1 MAPSLRRRSLAAPAA
16 VIAAATLA
24 TACTGGTK
32 EGEVKIGF
40 ITALTGPVAFAGQT
54 FANGIELAV
63 DQANRENHLSGGR
76 TIKLEK
82 KEGAEKPSQ
91 AVDQARQLA
100 VDQSVVGALCCIL
113 SPVAGAVKVITSDA
127 ELPLNIYGATDLG
140 LQDPPYV
147 VRTTTLPQEAN
158 KRLARKVAAE
168 AKPESV
174 AFAVTQ
180 DNSGWVSQHESFKE
194 GFAGTGVRD
203 LGTVNTL
210 AAQTDFSGA
219 AGELMAKNP
228 EAVVISTLQQSAI
241 SLIRALRSRG
251 YQGLLVTT
259 EVIGSPGAFKAAGAT
274 LADVPFP
281 VYFFA
286 GSAGPTGQEFARSY
300 KAEYGTDPDAYA
312 AQGYMAAYMMATA
325 VKNAATTTGADVT
338 RESVTEALSDIK
350 RLDDT
355 IYGNVEFRDG
365 QLYAPDSIVH
375 VTWTKDGR
383 QRTWAPAGAGTA

>member
-1 MAPSLRRRSLAAPAA
+1 MPPTLRRRSLAALAA
-16 VIAAATLA
+16 AIAAATLA
-24 TACTGGTK
+24 GACTGGTK

-63 DQANRENHLSGGR
+63 DQVNREGYLGGGR
-76 TIKLEK
+76 RITLVK

-91 AVDQARQLA
+91 AVDQARQLS

-113 SPVAGAVKVITSDA
+113 SPVAGAVKVVTSDA

-158 KRLARKVAAE
+158 KRLARKVAEDARP
-168 AKPESV
+168 ASV
-174 AFAVTQ
+174 AYVVTQ
-180 DNSGWVSQHESFKE
+180 DNSGWMSQLKSFQE

-203 LGTVNTL
+203 LGTVDTL

-219 AGELMAKNP
+219 AGQLMAKNP
-228 EAVVISTLQQSAI
+228 EAIVISTLQQSTI
-241 SLIRALRSRG
+241 SLVKALRSRG
-251 YQGLLVTT
+251 YRGLLVTT
-259 EVIGSPGAFKAAGAT
+259 EVVGSPGAFKAAGAT

-281 VYFFA
+281 VYFYA
-286 GSAGPTGQEFARSY
+286 GKAGPAGQEFARSY
-300 KAEYGTDPDAYA
+300 RAEYGTDPDAYA
-312 AQGYMAAYMMATA
+312 AQGYMAAFMMATA
-325 VKNAATTTGADVT
+325 VRNAGANPT
-338 RESVTEALSDIK
+338 RESVTKALSDIE

-355 IYGNVEFRDG
+355 IYGTVQFRDG

-383 QRTWAPAGAGTA
+383 QREWAPAGAGAA

>member
-1 MAPSLRRRSLAAPAA
+1 MAPFHRRRPLAVLAAA
-16 VIAAATLA
+16 IALA
-24 TACTGGTK
+24 MTAGACSGGTK
-32 EGEVKIGF
+32 QGEVKIGF

-63 DQANRENHLSGGR
+63 DQANREDYLGGGR
-76 TIKLEK
+76 TIKLVR

-113 SPVAGAVKVITSDA
+113 SPVAGAVKVITGDA

-140 LQDPPYV
+140 LQDPPYA

-158 KRLARKVAAE
+158 KRLAQKVAAE
-168 AKPESV
+168 ARPASV
-174 AFAVTQ
+174 AYAVTQ
-180 DNSGWVSQHESFKE
+180 DNSGWVSQHKSFQQ

-210 AAQTDFSGA
+210 AAQTDFSGSA
-219 AGELMAKNP
+219 AQLMAKNP
-228 EAVVISTLQQSAI
+228 EAIVISALQQSTI
-241 SLIRALRSRG
+241 SLIKALRSRG
-251 YQGLLVTT
+251 YRGLLVTT

-274 LADVPFP
+274 LTDVPYP

-286 GSAGPTGQEFARSY
+286 ETAGPEGQEFARAY

-325 VKNAATTTGADVT
+325 VKNAGKNPT
-338 RESVTEALSDIK
+338 RESVARALSNIH
-350 RLDDT
+350 RLDHT
-355 IYGNVEFRDG
+355 IYGTVQFRDG

-375 VTWTKDGR
+375 VTWTKDGK
-383 QRTWAPAGAGTA
+383 QRKWVPAGAGAA